1 MKYDY
6 DRNVTSADVFES
18 VKYMMEV
25 AGFAK
30 ALEIPDLLG
39 EDFALAVLA
48 YRDQANG
55 KKLNLRPELR
65 KVVDHL
71 TELLVERSRKQDTH
85 DTRDAQEA
93 LPTYEAQVAEDL
105 APLVDVL
112 AGLGVPEDAL
122 AKAVKLTAVVTETL
136 VDLVG
141 DEELAVE
148 VYDQLDPDF
157 APFAV
162 LAYRKQ
168 AEGYEF
174 APGELEPE
182 VRKEL
187 DRFTEILVELSRRED
202 RELVEPKTRLNRV
215 IDGIFGDDSGEES
228 DVITLPFEALP
239 REAEE
244 RIERLIKSLSKA
256 FGGEDTE
263 EPVEP
268 IDPIDHYEDYRVN
281 AKHWDAE
288 DGEVYDKTAHQ
299 RLQEDI
305 LRAARKNGGF
315 VLATRQIWAK
325 PVAKTDDGRWV
336 FETEYGLEY
345 LDFEDYEFEPEF
357 ADDFDSIETTLNSL
371 LSEAD
376 SNCYRRDFETKF
388 KYLNHTITHNPY
400 DNRFLVILVVE
411 ETTYRDTEYWD
422 E

>member
-18 VKYMMEV
+18 AKYMMEV

-141 DEELAVE
+141 DEKLAVE
-148 VYDQLDPDF
+148 VYDQLDPAF
-157 APFAV
+157 APSAV

-187 DRFTEILVELSRRED
+187 DRFTEILVELSRREESED
-202 RELVEPKTRLNRV
+202 VEP
-215 IDGIFGDDSGEES
+215 
-228 DVITLPFEALP
+228 ITLPFEALP
-239 REAEE
+239 REVEE
-244 RIERLIKSLSKA
+244 RIERLVKSLSKA

-263 EPVEP
+263 ESVEP
-268 IDPIDHYEDYRVN
+268 IDPIDHYEDYRIN
-281 AKHWDAE
+281 SKHWDAE
-288 DGEVYDKTAHQ
+288 DGEVYDKTIHQ

-325 PVAKTDDGRWV
+325 PVAKTEDGRWV

-345 LDFEDYEFEPEF
+345 LDSEDYEFEP
-357 ADDFDSIETTLNSL
+357 DSEL
-371 LSEAD
+371 
-376 SNCYRRDFETKF
+376 FE
-388 KYLNHTITHNPY
+388 
-400 DNRFLVILVVE
+400 DE
-411 ETTYRDTEYWD
+411 ESCMDLD
-422 E
+422 

>member
-18 VKYMMEV
+18 AKYMMEV

-93 LPTYEAQVAEDL
+93 LPTYEAQIAEDL

-315 VLATRQIWAK
+315 VLATREVWAK

-345 LDFEDYEFEPEF
+345 LDFEDYEFSPEF
-357 ADDFDSIETTLNSL
+357 I
-371 LSEAD
+371 
-376 SNCYRRDFETKF
+376 DFEQF
-388 KYLNHTITHNPY
+388 A
-400 DNRFLVILVVE
+400 DE
-411 ETTYRDTEYWD
+411 EALTDLD
-422 E
+422 